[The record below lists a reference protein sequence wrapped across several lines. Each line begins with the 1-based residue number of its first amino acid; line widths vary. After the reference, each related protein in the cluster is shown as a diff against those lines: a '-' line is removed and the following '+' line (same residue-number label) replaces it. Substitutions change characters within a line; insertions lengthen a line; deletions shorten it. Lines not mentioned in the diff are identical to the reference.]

1 MEWMVWAVVMLP
13 LPLPLL
19 LLPAFIIV
27 VVVVVVVTWTHL
39 TCGRATCSGLG
50 RLSKT
55 SNAVATERSRWA
67 QGSTREQ
74 GVELAGSAPAQGG
87 FHGERSSA

>member
-1 MEWMVWAVVMLP
+1 MLC
-13 LPLPLL
+13 
-19 LLPAFIIV
+19 
-27 VVVVVVVTWTHL
+27 VVVTWTHL
-39 TCGRATCSGLG
+39 THAATFSSFG